1 MLKATP
7 NAEEQRVA
15 LLSASPQR
23 SVPSPPTGADVRYRS
38 SDGRILI
45 ASLDSTKLKHLDP
58 QWQRVAELGTPA
70 SFKKVFN
77 AQRLVNALDNTQN
90 PVLNAYLTVDPAL
103 APQSKEAI
111 KAALRRV
118 GVDAQT
124 VSGEI
129 VTVRIPAQAVG
140 AAAALNW
147 VQAIELA
154 STVRLR

>member
-1 MLKATP
+1 M
-7 NAEEQRVA
+7 
-15 LLSASPQR
+15 
-23 SVPSPPTGADVRYRS
+23 
-38 SDGRILI
+38 
-45 ASLDSTKLKHLDP
+45 KHLDP